1 MCRTMLGPGDE
12 WRFSPAGRDSGA
24 KVRLAAL
31 ATRQFGRV
39 RWDQIRAAGVGKT
52 TIGRWVAEG
61 YLQPRLP
68 RVYAVGHTAPSHEA
82 AHCEALLYAGPG
94 AMLGHASGLWW
105 WQVLDR
111 PAYPI
116 QISTPRRV
124 SSRRGVEVHCRR
136 SLARVQ
142 LRGLAVTTVD
152 QALLDFASIASS
164 DRLRFAL
171 ANADYLNLLRL
182 DELEALM
189 GRGTKGTV
197 ALRAALALHRPQ
209 LAHTRSELER
219 RLVSLAERYALPAPR
234 CNVRLHGYLVDA
246 LWADAKLV
254 VELDGYRAHR
264 SPAQLRRDHQR
275 DLELRA
281 RGYVVLRYSW
291 DQLTN
296 APGDVAADIRRHLGR
311 R

>member
-1 MCRTMLGPGDE
+1 MPRPGDE
-12 WRFSPAGRDSGA
+12 WRFTGTPGRSGA

-31 ATRQFGRV
+31 ATRQFGRA
-39 RWDQIRAAGVGKT
+39 RWDQILGVGASERT
-52 TIGRWVAEG
+52 VRRWVADG

-105 WQVLDR
+105 WQVLER
-111 PAYPI
+111 PVYPI

-124 SSRRGVEVHCRR
+124 GSRPGIEVHGRR
-136 SLARVQ
+136 SLDQVHV
-142 LRGLAVTTVD
+142 RGLAVSTVD
-152 QALLDFASIASS
+152 QALLDFASVASA

-171 ANADYLNLLRL
+171 ANADYLKLLRL
-182 DELEALM
+182 DGLDVLM

-197 ALRAALALHRPQ
+197 ALRAALAMHRPQ

-219 RLVSLAERYALPAPR
+219 RLVALTERHELPLPR

-254 VELDGYRAHR
+254 VEVDGYRAHR
-264 SPAQLRRDHQR
+264 SMAQLRRDHQR
-275 DLELRA
+275 DLELRSH
-281 RGYVVLRYSW
+281 GYVVLRYAW

-296 APGDVAADIRRHLGR
+296 DPGAVAADIRRHLQLR
-311 R
+311 